1 MTTMTFE
8 SSSFSPRRAA
18 VRRSAAPTRQAVT
31 APVAPPAAALVKP
44 VGLGKRNKV
53 GLAALAGITLVL
65 HGAVI
70 VALKHSGES
79 TPLPHVHE
87 LAIELAPPPPPPP
100 EPPKVIPK
108 IVKVAPAPV
117 KAAPQMPVVRQ
128 VTPVDSTPSTAETVQ
143 VATTPAPPV
152 AAPVVVAPPPPAPEP
167 VTEARGYAG
176 YRNNPAPDY
185 PVQAQNRGQQGKVVL
200 NVHVLA
206 SGKVGEVTVSKTT
219 GFKILDD
226 SAIKA
231 VMNWS
236 FEPAKRGQTPID
248 GWVKVPLDFKI
259 S

>member
-1 MTTMTFE
+1 
-8 SSSFSPRRAA
+8 
-18 VRRSAAPTRQAVT
+18 
-31 APVAPPAAALVKP
+31 
-44 VGLGKRNKV
+44 
-53 GLAALAGITLVL
+53 VL

-70 VALKHSGES
+70 VALQHGGQSAPIKQKAPE
-79 TPLPHVHE
+79 PIAML
-87 LAIELAPPPPPPP
+87 LAPPPPPPPPP

-117 KAAPQMPVVRQ
+117 KATPQMPVVRQ
-128 VTPVDSTPSTAETVQ
+128 VTPVDNTPSTADTVQ
-143 VATTPAPPV
+143 VATTPSPPAPV
-152 AAPVVVAPPPPAPEP
+152 AAPVAVAPPPPPAPEP
-167 VTEARGYAG
+167 VTEPRGYAG